1 MESNISKMNTFY
13 QAKFK
18 ELFLEFTRYLV
29 EHPEFA
35 EQIPEGAQVV
45 FLDQNDPEF
54 NRQSIHFSHRARHT
68 DDEPDRPVVYV
79 EVGELAPIRSRLQ
92 NPKVRALPPAHIAA

>member
-1 MESNISKMNTFY
+1 MNTFY

-35 EQIPEGAQVV
+35 EEIPEGAQVV
-45 FLDQNDPEF
+45 FLDRNDPGF
-54 NRQSIHFSHRARHT
+54 NCQSIRFSRRARDT
-68 DDEPDRPVVYV
+68 DDEPERPVVYV
-79 EVGELAPIRSRLQ
+79 DVGELAPIRSRLQ
-92 NPKVRALPPAHIAA
+92 NPKVMASPPAYVTA

>member
-1 MESNISKMNTFY
+1 MNTFY

-54 NRQSIHFSHRARHT
+54 NRQSIRFSHRRDT
-68 DDEPDRPVVYV
+68 DDEPERPVVYV
-79 EVGELAPIRSRLQ
+79 DVGELAPIRSRLQ
-92 NPKVRALPPAHIAA
+92 NPKVMASPPAYVAA

>member
-1 MESNISKMNTFY
+1 MNTFY

-29 EHPEFA
+29 ENPKFA

-45 FLDQNDPEF
+45 FLDRNDPEF
-54 NRQSIHFSHRARHT
+54 NHQSIRFSHRARDT
-68 DDEPDRPVVYV
+68 DDEPDRLVVYI

-92 NPKVRALPPAHIAA
+92 NPKVMASPPAYVAA

>member
-1 MESNISKMNTFY
+1 MNTFY

-45 FLDQNDPEF
+45 FLDRNDPEF
-54 NRQSIHFSHRARHT
+54 NRQSIHVSRRTRDT
-68 DDEPDRPVVYV
+68 DDEPERPIVYV

-92 NPKVRALPPAHIAA
+92 NPKVVASPPAYIAV

>member
-1 MESNISKMNTFY
+1 MNTFY

-45 FLDQNDPEF
+45 FLDQKDPEF
-54 NRQSIHFSHRARHT
+54 NRQGIRFSYRARDT
-68 DDEPDRPVVYV
+68 DDEPDRLVVYI

-92 NPKVRALPPAHIAA
+92 NPKVIASPPAYIAA